1 METELLLERIAMM
14 VVVLILGI
22 QEFMITTGQLGFR
35 MEVTLMARLLM
46 IIQAGLL
53 V

>member
-1 METELLLERIAMM
+1 MEAKLLLERISK
-14 VVVLILGI
+14 VLAVALGV
-22 QEFMITTGQLGFR
+22 QGFMNTTGQLGFR
-35 MEVTLMARLLM
+35 MEVTFMARLLM